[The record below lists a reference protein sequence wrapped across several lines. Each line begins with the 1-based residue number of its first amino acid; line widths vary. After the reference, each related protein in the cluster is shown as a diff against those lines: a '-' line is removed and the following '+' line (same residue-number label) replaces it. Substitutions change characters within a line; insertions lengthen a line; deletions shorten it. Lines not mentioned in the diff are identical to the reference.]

1 MTTTDMIALGA
12 ASIGGV
18 GLLITFAGIVV
29 SRAANSINRNS
40 SQQQIAVA
48 ERQMF
53 LSLVEKRTTWMI
65 DYTEAFMRRQRE
77 WRKQAHVM
85 HGLEG
90 ACEFPW
96 ERRLYDLHVIAG
108 WLFDQEII
116 DDLADIDRAQSKALM
131 DYSIWLTQENK
142 PLPYFEPGPDAEG
155 MDLAHNA
162 LGKMNE
168 HMNRF
173 LYVGDIQKQSSG
185 SIDGLLGV
193 NGTVWRR

>member
-1 MTTTDMIALGA
+1 MTTADMIALGA
-12 ASIGGV
+12 ASIAGA
-18 GLLITFAGIVV
+18 GLLITLAGTVV

-40 SQQQIAVA
+40 SRQQIAVA

-65 DYTEAFMRRQRE
+65 DYTDAFMRRQRE

-85 HGLEG
+85 HGLE
-90 ACEFPW
+90 AATDFLW

-131 DYSIWLTQENK
+131 DYSDWLNQENK

-155 MDLAHNA
+155 IDLAHNA

-173 LYVGDIQKQSSG
+173 LYVGDIQMQPSRG
-185 SIDGLLGV
+185 IYGLPGV
-193 NGTVWRR
+193 KGTVWKR